1 MLTSTVALNLR
12 RCCLQLAGLSADDMI
27 AVNNMRCLCGPDTKK
42 SSVGGFTLKFD
53 VHKVKILG
61 YFPACIY
68 ICNLDLKTYFFFSC

>member
-1 MLTSTVALNLR
+1 
-12 RCCLQLAGLSADDMI
+12 LAGLSADDMI
-27 AVNNMRCLCGPDTKK
+27 AVNNMRCLCRPDTKK

-68 ICNLDLKTYFFFSC
+68 ICNLDLKTYFFLLLITEEART